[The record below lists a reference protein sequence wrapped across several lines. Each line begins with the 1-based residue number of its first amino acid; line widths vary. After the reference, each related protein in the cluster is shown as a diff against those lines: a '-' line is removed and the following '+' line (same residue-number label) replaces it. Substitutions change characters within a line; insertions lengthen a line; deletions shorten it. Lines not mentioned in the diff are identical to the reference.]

1 MSKINDLIN
10 ELKAPKSQYNSFGK
24 YHYRSNEDIQSAL
37 KPLLSKH
44 DLTLSATSEVV
55 LIGDNLVSGVHLSLF
70 DGETEVATGDGYAV
84 MDLNKK
90 GMDKGQATGA
100 SFSYAS
106 KYAFGQMLLIDDVK
120 DSDGQQPQQP
130 TPARKPSPR
139 KPAPKPKPV
148 ITESELRKKVDAG
161 EVTPADANIMV
172 KAGKVELGK

>member
-37 KPLLSKH
+37 KPLLTKH
-44 DLTLSATSEVV
+44 DLTLSASSEVFQ
-55 LIGDNLVSGVHLSLF
+55 IGDSLVSGVHLALY
-70 DGETEVATGDGYAV
+70 DGDTKVANGDGFAV

-130 TPARKPSPR
+130 AARKPATR
-139 KPAPKPKPV
+139 KPVPKTV
-148 ITESELRKKVDAG
+148 ITKSELQVKVDNG
-161 EVTPADANIMV
+161 EVTSAEANLMV
-172 KAGKVELGK
+172 KAGKVDLTK

>member
-37 KPLLSKH
+37 KPLLTKH
-44 DLTLSATSEVV
+44 DLTLSASSEVFQ
-55 LIGDNLVSGVHLSLF
+55 IGDSLVSGVHLALY
-70 DGETEVATGDGYAV
+70 DGDTKVANGDGFAV

-120 DSDGQQPQQP
+120 DADGSQPQPQQP
-130 TPARKPSPR
+130 VPARKPAPR
-139 KPAPKPKPV
+139 KPAPKPV
-148 ITESELRKKVDAG
+148 ITKSELQEKVDSG
-161 EVTPADANIMV
+161 EVTSAEANLMV
-172 KAGKVELGK
+172 KAGKVDLTK

>member
-37 KPLLSKH
+37 KPLLTKH
-44 DLTLSATSEVV
+44 DLTLSASSEVFQ
-55 LIGDNLVSGVHLSLF
+55 IGDSLVSGVHLALY
-70 DGETEVATGDGYAV
+70 DGETQVATGDGFAV

-130 TPARKPSPR
+130 PARKPATR
-139 KPAPKPKPV
+139 KPAQKPV
-148 ITESELRKKVDAG
+148 ITKSELQVKVDNG
-161 EVTPADANIMV
+161 EVTSAEANLMV
-172 KAGKVELGK
+172 KAGKVDLTK

>member
-44 DLTLSATSEVV
+44 DLTLSATSEVFQ
-55 LIGDNLVSGVHLSLF
+55 IGDSLVSGVHLALF
-70 DGETEVATGDGYAV
+70 DKNDKVATGDGFAV

-120 DSDGQQPQQP
+120 DADGGQPQQP
-130 TPARKPSPR
+130 APPR
-139 KPAPKPKPV
+139 KPASKPKPV
-148 ITESELRKKVDAG
+148 ITKSELQVKVDNG
-161 EVTPADANIMV
+161 EVTSAEANLMV
-172 KAGKVELGK
+172 KAGKVDLTK